1 MIYIGYRIEDDVVYK
16 TLNGEK
22 FKLVSYFSDSTWRNV
37 GRVSI
42 TIETDEKEKF
52 TFDYTLEKEDNN
64 GWNEK
69 ALEYKRLYYF
79 MITCST
85 LSDNDICIK
94 NAHSEDNKDTWI
106 PFLDWVDKLIHP
118 IREFMQKRGK
128 EMDAVK
134 NIEKDFSD

>member
-22 FKLVSYFSDSTWRNV
+22 FKLVSYFSDSTWHNT

-42 TIETDEKEKF
+42 TIETDEKERF
-52 TFDYTLEKEDNN
+52 TFDYNLEQEDN
-64 GWNEK
+64 GSWNERHQH
-69 ALEYKRLYYF
+69 KRLHYF
-79 MITCST
+79 MVTCTT

-94 NAHSEDNKDTWI
+94 NDNSKDNEATWI
-106 PFLDWVDKLIHP
+106 PFLDWVDKLICP
-118 IREFMQKRGK
+118 IREFMQKRSK
-128 EMDAVK
+128 EMDAVQ

>member
-22 FKLVSYFSDSTWRNV
+22 FKLVSYFSDSTWHNT

-42 TIETDEKEKF
+42 TIETDEKERF
-52 TFDYTLEKEDNN
+52 TFDYNLEQEDNDS
-64 GWNEK
+64 WNERHQH
-69 ALEYKRLYYF
+69 KRLHYF
-79 MITCST
+79 MVTCTT

-94 NAHSEDNKDTWI
+94 NDQGKDNEATWI
-106 PFLDWVDKLIHP
+106 QFLDWVDKLICP
-118 IREFMQKRGK
+118 IREFMQKRSK

>member
-22 FKLVSYFSDSTWRNV
+22 FKLVSYFSDSTWHNT
-37 GRVSI
+37 GRVAI
-42 TIETDEKEKF
+42 TIETDAKERF
-52 TFDYTLEKEDNN
+52 TFDYNLEKEDS
-64 GWNEK
+64 GSWNERPK
-69 ALEYKRLYYF
+69 HKRLHYF
-79 MITCST
+79 MITCTT

-94 NAHSEDNKDTWI
+94 NDHGKDADDTWI
-106 PFLDWVDKLIHP
+106 PFLDWVDKLICP
-118 IREFMQKRGK
+118 IREFMQKRSK